1 MQYNAICIVAG
12 VQKIQVFAFWNF
24 LEFFSPL
31 FQKTFDPQFNW
42 LNLWI

>member
-24 LEFFSPL
+24 LEFFFFPPL
-31 FQKTFDPQFNW
+31 SEN
-42 LNLWI
+42 I